1 MKKIVALSFAA
12 LLVAGALPALAGGA
26 ADGAALYKS
35 KCAMCHGADG
45 KKINKATGVRDL
57 TSAEVQKQSD
67 GELIKITA
75 DGKGKMPAYKSKLS
89 AEEITAVVAHIRA
102 LARK

>member
-12 LLVAGALPALAGGA
+12 LLVIGAMPALAGGA
-26 ADGAALYKS
+26 ADGAAVFKA

-45 KKINKATGVRDL
+45 KKVNKATGVRDL

-67 GELIKITA
+67 ADLVKITA

-89 AEEITAVVAHIRA
+89 ADEITAVVAHIRA
-102 LARK
+102 LAKK